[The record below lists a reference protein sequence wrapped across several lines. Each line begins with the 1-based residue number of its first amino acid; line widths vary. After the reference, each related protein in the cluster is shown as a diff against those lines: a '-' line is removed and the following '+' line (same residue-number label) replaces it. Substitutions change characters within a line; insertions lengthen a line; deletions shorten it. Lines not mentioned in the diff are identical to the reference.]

1 MRPMHLATELED
13 WKGAGTSS
21 AERLSIET
29 QRESEH
35 RTKYDDPTQEQV
47 TRFHA

>member
-29 QRESEH
+29 QRESEQQNEI
-35 RTKYDDPTQEQV
+35 R
-47 TRFHA
+47 